1 MSSRRPGRWLR
12 SLTIAAVLLACLAFI
27 ADRVAESIAE
37 DRLAAAAEEEAARY
51 DVRAS
56 ETSVEIGGVG
66 FLPQLVSGEF
76 SDITLRMQQPT
87 ISKVPAQDLTVE
99 MTEIQVPREL
109 LTGDTS
115 APVSAASADLRLRL
129 SPDAMTK
136 LAART
141 SGVDGLKLRI
151 VGGKLHARVSVEG
164 VDASATVRPQ
174 TENGRI
180 KATVDDLPAGVPSE
194 IREEVNALLSKG
206 IQIPELPFGA
216 KLTQIAVEGQSLVLT
231 ATAADVELA

>member
-1 MSSRRPGRWLR
+1 M
-12 SLTIAAVLLACLAFI
+12 
-27 ADRVAESIAE
+27 
-37 DRLAAAAEEEAARY
+37 
-51 DVRAS
+51 
-56 ETSVEIGGVG
+56 EIGGVG

-76 SDITLRMQQPT
+76 SDITLKMQQPT

-141 SGVDGLKLRI
+141 SGVDG
-151 VGGKLHARVSVEG
+151 
-164 VDASATVRPQ
+164 
-174 TENGRI
+174 
-180 KATVDDLPAGVPSE
+180 
-194 IREEVNALLSKG
+194 
-206 IQIPELPFGA
+206 
-216 KLTQIAVEGQSLVLT
+216 
-231 ATAADVELA
+231 